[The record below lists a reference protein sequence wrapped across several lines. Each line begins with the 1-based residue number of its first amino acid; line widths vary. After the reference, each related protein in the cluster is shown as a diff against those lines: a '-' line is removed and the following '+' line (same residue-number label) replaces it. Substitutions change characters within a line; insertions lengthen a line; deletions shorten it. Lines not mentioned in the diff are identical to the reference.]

1 MTLATFD
8 PREIERFKYCCG
20 GSRRWE
26 LVATQQEWFWELG
39 SSWGQAHI
47 SDLVL
52 PATSALTVR
61 VDLTNPAA
69 SVLGVAFVT
78 NLRVGR
84 LGIDSFP
91 FRAETQVTASVGKG
105 FGRVQERDNEEPSS
119 WSIPERMW
127 TNGPFS
133 FRVRSSRRALSVF
146 LNEDKIGQV
155 SLDANRP
162 SLLLLSGNG
171 RGGGHSRV
179 RVCQILVEA
188 A

>member
-1 MTLATFD
+1 MTLSTFD
-8 PREIERFKYCCG
+8 PRETERFKYCCG

-26 LVATQQEWFWELG
+26 LVEARKEWFWELG

-52 PATSALTVR
+52 PANNALTVR

-69 SVLGVAFVT
+69 SVLSVAFVT

-84 LGIDSFP
+84 LGIDGLP
-91 FRAETQVTASVGKG
+91 FRAKTWMTASVGKG
-105 FGRVQERDNEEPSS
+105 FVQVQKKDTEEPSS

-127 TNGPFS
+127 TNDAFS

-146 LNEDKIGQV
+146 INGDKIGQV

-162 SLLLLSGNG
+162 SLLLLGGNG
-171 RGGGHSRV
+171 RGGGHSSV
-179 RVCQILVEA
+179 RVGQILVEA